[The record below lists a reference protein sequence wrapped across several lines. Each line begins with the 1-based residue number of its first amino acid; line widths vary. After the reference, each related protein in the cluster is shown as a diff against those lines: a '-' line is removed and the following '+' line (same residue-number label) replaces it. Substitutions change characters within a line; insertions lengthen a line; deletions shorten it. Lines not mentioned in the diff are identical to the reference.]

1 MSVSEL
7 LSERSTTGG
16 EVSGRRSR
24 RGSGGEATPRN
35 SAAAA
40 AAEAEASTGEFM
52 LVETIVAPGRLSV
65 DLARLAA
72 KPSESFG
79 GMPPFVARSLLP
91 LLRRYVPPAVV
102 PRLQEGIDSY
112 YDLSE
117 MRQVSVMF
125 VNCVGLALYSG
136 GGVSDAEEAVAA
148 GQETMLLVSEEVV
161 HMEGQVN
168 KMLVDDKGTVFLCV
182 FGLPPRPH
190 ADDPKR
196 AVRTGLLL
204 KALLDGDGDE
214 SNGVT
219 ASIGIASG
227 RAFCGVVGSTVGERR
242 EFTVMGDVV
251 NVSARLM
258 GLASKARAPSRLLID
273 ECTQSYTEKFIM
285 SRRCPPQR
293 LKGKAKLMTVYTPE
307 KEIEQT
313 KQSTTIGR
321 LGRDAEYLHLRG
333 MVAELLVFHG
343 GGGTIL
349 LLGGRG
355 SGKGAL
361 ISDGVSAANSAAF

>member
-1 MSVSEL
+1 MSEL

-16 EVSGRRSR
+16 GCRAA
-24 RGSGGEATPRN
+24 G
-35 SAAAA
+35 AAAA
-40 AAEAEASTGEFM
+40 PAASDAAQQRGGHRRGGASTGEFM

-72 KPSESFG
+72 KPAILRRHAA
-79 GMPPFVARSLLP
+79 VCARSLLP
-91 LLRRYVPPAVV
+91 LLRYVPPRCTAT
-102 PRLQEGIDSY
+102 PGRIDSY

-125 VNCVGLALYSG
+125 VSCVGLALYSG

-148 GQETMLLVSEEVV
+148 GRETMLLSGGSGAWRGGE
-161 HMEGQVN
+161 Q
-168 KMLVDDKGTVFLCV
+168 MLVDDKGTVFLCV

-293 LKGKAKLMTVYTPE
+293 LKGKAKLMTVYTRE
-307 KEIEQT
+307 EIEQT

-321 LGRDAEYLHLRG
+321 LGATPSTSTCAG
-333 MVAELLVFHG
+333 WSPSCWCTAAA
-343 GGGTIL
+343 
-349 LLGGRG
+349 GRCAD
-355 SGKGAL
+355 GA
-361 ISDGVSAANSAAF
+361 VQVRRRCW